1 MQYIGKWNLRS
12 RNDGGGKICTLTQLW
27 LKYPYKVNS
36 ILSPNWGIF
45 LPFQFSVIFTPLSLF
60 LKSGICL
67 ESFLKECRK
76 HSSLLASRAWR
87 FDRIRIWKT
96 FWFLFVNKTFLNY
109 FNALTLEVES
119 NQIEWI
125 SNWFLSNFSNYF
137 SPSNQSNRKFSNQIE
152 YNEFQTNSN
161 LTPPLM
167 SDKKSLCT

>member
-1 MQYIGKWNLRS
+1 MHFNS
-12 RNDGGGKICTLTQLW
+12 TLI

-109 FNALTLEVES
+109 FNALTYFINL
-119 NQIEWI
+119 QFYITK
-125 SNWFLSNFSNYF
+125 FTAFSTLGED
-137 SPSNQSNRKFSNQIE
+137 SIIRALVLIRSRK
-152 YNEFQTNSN
+152 
-161 LTPPLM
+161 PLINNAVVVWWM
-167 SDKKSLCT
+167 HIFAKFFFE